1 MPAPSPGLKRVP
13 RWRTMISPPV
23 TVCPA
28 NTFTPRRLALESRPL
43 RLEPRPLLCA
53 ISSAPLADR
62 RDADARQLLA
72 VARPALVAALGLEL
86 EHAELRP
93 ALVRDHLGADD
104 RGRQPVPLAHGVAV
118 AGQQQRL
125 EVDARADVVGQPL
138 HEQGLPLD
146 HAVLLSAGSDDCVG
160 HGSRS
165 DDRGGA
171 EGCRPSGYSVTS
183 ASALACER

>member
-43 RLEPRPLLCA
+43 RLEPRPFLCA

-62 RDADARQLLA
+62 RDPDARELLA
-72 VARPALVAALGLEL
+72 VAGAPLVAALGLEL
-86 EHAELRP
+86 EHAELRA
-93 ALVRDHLGADD
+93 ALVRDDLGADD
-104 RGRQPVPLAHGVAV
+104 RGGQAVALEHRVAV

-125 EVDARADVVGQPL
+125 EVHRGAD
-138 HEQGLPLD
+138 
-146 HAVLLSAGSDDCVG
+146 
-160 HGSRS
+160 
-165 DDRGGA
+165 
-171 EGCRPSGYSVTS
+171 
-183 ASALACER
+183 